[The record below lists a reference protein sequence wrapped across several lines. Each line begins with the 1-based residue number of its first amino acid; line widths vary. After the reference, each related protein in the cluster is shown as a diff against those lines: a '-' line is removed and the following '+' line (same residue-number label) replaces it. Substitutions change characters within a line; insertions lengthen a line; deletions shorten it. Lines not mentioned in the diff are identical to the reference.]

1 MGIGRGICLVLAVQG
16 AAVTV
21 ADLNEEGA
29 QSVAAE
35 VSERGGEA
43 IAVVVDVTDKASVAE
58 MTKQVMERIGRVDIT
73 VNDAGVIGAPSW
85 WQREKP
91 SDDDWD
97 AVMAVN
103 LRGGVN
109 VSESVAE
116 SMKERRYGKIVNIA
130 SVSARKGS
138 LIISSYSASKA
149 AVVSWT
155 QSHALQ
161 LAPFD
166 VNVNGHLPRTALD
179 PDAGPAGAPQGPDRL
194 HALHE
199 GSHGSRALRDGGRV
213 LDPDEERA
221 DARGRR
227 QAGRLPGLR

>member
-1 MGIGRGICLVLAVQG
+1 MIDLTGKVAIVTGGASGIGRGICLVLAVQG

-43 IAVVVDVTDKASVAE
+43 IAVVVDVTDKTSVAE

-103 LRGGVN
+103 LGGQRIRVRGGEHEGATLRQDRQHRL
-109 VSESVAE
+109 SLGAKGEPHH
-116 SMKERRYGKIVNIA
+116 IV
-130 SVSARKGS
+130 
-138 LIISSYSASKA
+138 
-149 AVVSWT
+149 
-155 QSHALQ
+155 LQ
-161 LAPFD
+161 RIQ
-166 VNVNGHLPRTALD
+166 GRGGELD
-179 PDAGPAGAPQGPDRL
+179 PVPRSSTGPL
-194 HALHE
+194 
-199 GSHGSRALRDGGRV
+199 
-213 LDPDEERA
+213 
-221 DARGRR
+221 
-227 QAGRLPGLR
+227 